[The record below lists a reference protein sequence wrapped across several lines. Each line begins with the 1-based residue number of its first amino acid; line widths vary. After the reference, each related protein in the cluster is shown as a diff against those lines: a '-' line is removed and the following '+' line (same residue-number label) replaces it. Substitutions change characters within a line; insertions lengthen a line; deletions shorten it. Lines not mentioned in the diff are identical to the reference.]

1 MTGPNSGEVFDPA
14 AEINKLELA
23 IVGLKEKI
31 EELKDKYI
39 VEGNNANG
47 YEKLIAYTEAEI
59 KELEGKIEIQT
70 EIVELAK
77 KRVEAYIA
85 AQK

>member
-1 MTGPNSGEVFDPA
+1 M
-14 AEINKLELA
+14 
-23 IVGLKEKI
+23 
-31 EELKDKYI
+31 KDNYS
-39 VEGNNANG
+39 VAGNNADE
-47 YEKLIAYTEAEI
+47 YEKLIADTEAEI

>member
-1 MTGPNSGEVFDPA
+1 M
-14 AEINKLELA
+14 
-23 IVGLKEKI
+23 KEKI
-31 EELKDKYI
+31 EELKDDYS

-77 KRVEAYIA
+77 KRVEANIA

>member
-1 MTGPNSGEVFDPA
+1 YQLKLIPPTGM
-14 AEINKLELA
+14 
-23 IVGLKEKI
+23 
-31 EELKDKYI
+31 KDNYS
-39 VEGNNANG
+39 VAGNNADE
-47 YEKLIAYTEAEI
+47 YEKLIADTEAEI